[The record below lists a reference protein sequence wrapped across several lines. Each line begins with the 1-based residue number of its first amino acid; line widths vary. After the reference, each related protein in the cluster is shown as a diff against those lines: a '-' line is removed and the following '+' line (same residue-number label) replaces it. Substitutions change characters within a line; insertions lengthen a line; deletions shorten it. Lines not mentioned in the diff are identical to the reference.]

1 MATAVLRR
9 PLLASL
15 LPAAGAGAGSASCS
29 SSSLPPH
36 LHLRRRR
43 SPPPVRAVSSDS
55 SKPIASSST
64 GGGAD
69 PDEEP
74 VLPLLQE
81 LADCLVL
88 PPKFLSLLPRDL
100 RLDLNDA
107 AFDLSNGPVL
117 NECGQEVGDLL
128 LDLAKA
134 WEMADTSAS
143 NNLAKQL
150 PTMAPYLTAS
160 AKSAFGKRLGSA
172 GKKFQTMGQ
181 YGNGEFKKISETMI
195 KIGKVLSKR
204 PVIQAEVQAMK
215 EKRKLKFGELQFE
228 LTAQNAYI
236 GAAIGLVFG
245 FFSWQLAQGVQSNPD
260 DTQALKVALVVLGYT
275 STALSVA
282 AAVGL
287 VVLAQQIDP
296 EDKSK

>member
-1 MATAVLRR
+1 
-9 PLLASL
+9 
-15 LPAAGAGAGSASCS
+15 
-29 SSSLPPH
+29 
-36 LHLRRRR
+36 
-43 SPPPVRAVSSDS
+43 
-55 SKPIASSST
+55 
-64 GGGAD
+64 
-69 PDEEP
+69 
-74 VLPLLQE
+74 
-81 LADCLVL
+81 
-88 PPKFLSLLPRDL
+88 
-100 RLDLNDA
+100 
-107 AFDLSNGPVL
+107 
-117 NECGQEVGDLL
+117 
-128 LDLAKA
+128 
-134 WEMADTSAS
+134 
-143 NNLAKQL
+143 
-150 PTMAPYLTAS
+150 
-160 AKSAFGKRLGSA
+160 
-172 GKKFQTMGQ
+172 MGQ

-287 VVLAQQIDP
+287 VVLAQQINP
-296 EDKSK
+296 EDKSN